1 MGMALAAKT
10 NDRNLAGLD
19 QIHIRIAVIVNAHLP
34 FLLCYAAFR
43 PY

>member
-34 FLLCYAAFR
+34 FLLCYAAFH
-43 PY
+43 PD

>member
-10 NDRNLAGLD
+10 NNRNFAGLD

-34 FLLCYAAFR
+34 FLLCYAAFH
-43 PY
+43 PD